1 MLPRIALTLVLGA
14 LLAACSG
21 ERSEPAA
28 PQPVPAPEA
37 TATAALAPEPEPGK
51 MVEPNHL
58 ELCSACH
65 GREGPSPFADM
76 ATIQGLPA
84 EAIENALYDFRAGT
98 RPCRKSRC
106 SATGECPD
114 ADMCTVAQD
123 LDDADIA
130 ALAAWYAALPFVA
143 AEQPYDPERAAL
155 GRQIHLMQCESCHA
169 EEGRVAVDQSN
180 RLRGQHKDYL
190 RLALDAY
197 RSGERLATGMM
208 DISVKGLGDEE
219 IAALLDFYASPE

>member
-1 MLPRIALTLVLGA
+1 MPLRLVPILVLA
-14 LLAACSG
+14 AFLAGCSG
-21 ERSEPAA
+21 ERGEPTASRQDQAPDAA
-28 PQPVPAPEA
+28 TIP
-37 TATAALAPEPEPGK
+37 ALAPEPVPEPIAQ
-51 MVEPNHL
+51 PDQL
-58 ELCSACH
+58 DLCSACH
-65 GREGPSPFADM
+65 GSEGPSPFADM

-130 ALAAWYAALPFVA
+130 ALSAWFSALPFVA
-143 AEQPYDPERAAL
+143 AEQPYDPERATL

-169 EEGRVAVDQSN
+169 DEGRVAVDQSN
-180 RLRGQHKDYL
+180 RLRGQHKEYL

-208 DISVKGLGDEE
+208 DISVKALGDEE
-219 IAALLDFYASPE
+219 VAALLDFYASPE